1 MELAGYRQRN
11 GSNVEETTRRRRS
24 LVILT
29 PLVDVVFILLVFF
42 MLAANFSDQRV
53 IDMLTPAAAKE
64 AAEADSI
71 GVVLIRV
78 GRNGMLNISGL
89 PTTPVRLAQEV
100 AVRSVGD
107 IEYSYLVQ
115 PDRGVS
121 LQEVVSVVDLLKS
134 SGARSVSLTRRP
146 GS

>member
-1 MELAGYRQRN
+1 MELASYRQLN
-11 GSNVEETTRRRRS
+11 GSNVEEATRRRRS

-64 AAEADSI
+64 ATEADSV

-78 GRNGMLNISGL
+78 GRNGLLNISGL

-115 PDRGVS
+115 PDKGVS
-121 LQEVVSVVDLLKS
+121 LQEVVSVVDLLKT

>member
-1 MELAGYRQRN
+1 MELAAYRRN
-11 GSNVEETTRRRRS
+11 SGNTAEDVIRRRRS

-42 MLAANFSDQRV
+42 MLAANFSDLRV

-64 AAEADSI
+64 ATKADSV

-78 GRNGMLNISGL
+78 GRNGSLNISGL

-100 AVRSVGD
+100 AMRSVGD
-107 IEYSYLVQ
+107 VEYSYLVQ

-121 LQEVVSVVDLLKS
+121 LQEVVSVVDLLKT

>member
-11 GSNVEETTRRRRS
+11 GSNVEEATRRRRS

-64 AAEADSI
+64 ATEADSV
-71 GVVLIRV
+71 GVVLIRI
-78 GRNGMLNISGL
+78 G
-89 PTTPVRLAQEV
+89 
-100 AVRSVGD
+100 
-107 IEYSYLVQ
+107 
-115 PDRGVS
+115 
-121 LQEVVSVVDLLKS
+121 
-134 SGARSVSLTRRP
+134 
-146 GS
+146 

>member
-1 MELAGYRQRN
+1 MELASYRQRN

-64 AAEADSI
+64 AVEADSI

-78 GRNGMLNISGL
+78 GRNGTLNISGL
-89 PTTPVRLAQEV
+89 PTTAVRLAQEV
-100 AVRSVGD
+100 AMRSVGD
-107 IEYSYLVQ
+107 VEYSYLVQ